1 MKKVTHFWIVALRHL
16 TSNIPSQCQRASAGL
31 NVTSCAWRWVRD
43 SLWNVCAIYITGF
56 HAYFEKK
63 RPDSQKEEDDEKDE
77 DEDEDKEKE
86 GKRKERKEMKR
97 KGVWHNLKEC
107 NFRK

>member
-63 RPDSQKEEDDEKDE
+63 RPDSQKEDDEKDE
-77 DEDEDKEKE
+77 DEDKDKEEE

>member
-31 NVTSCAWRWVRD
+31 NATSCAWRWVRD

-63 RPDSQKEEDDEKDE
+63 RPDSQKEDDEKDE
-77 DEDEDKEKE
+77 DEDKDKEEE